1 MPVIDADCH
10 VIEPEHTWDYFD
22 DSEVRFRPLTLLS
35 PKDGRQFLAVDGRIR
50 GATTAQDDRGRN
62 DSGKREAR
70 EEMAGFARTSV
81 SGRSRVPSPAVSTS
95 A

>member
-50 GATTAQDDRGRN
+50 GGPEDFIAHLAPCG
-62 DSGKREAR
+62 GA
-70 EEMAGFARTSV
+70 A
-81 SGRSRVPSPAVSTS
+81 
-95 A
+95 